1 MVFYTLLFSAMAAV
15 GYAFT
20 RSIPLV
26 IGLSFLEALFTIGG
40 MPAVLAEISRVV
52 PSNQQGRAQ
61 GLFSMLT
68 IGVQAIGSLG
78 SGLLFQQQITL
89 PFIAVAG
96 VCIAAMAAVPFLG
109 RRPAVVAAEP
119 A

>member
-1 MVFYTLLFSAMAAV
+1 MAAV

-52 PSNQQGRAQ
+52 PSHQQGRAQ

-68 IGVQAIGSLG
+68 IGVQALGSLG

-89 PFIAVAG
+89 PFLAVAG
-96 VCIAAMAAVPFLG
+96 VCVVAMAAVPFLG
-109 RRPAVVAAEP
+109 RRPPLLVPEP
-119 A
+119 T